1 MQKTAIPAPEVIA
14 RRSSPAYIRL
24 RITGQYLGL
33 YLLAF
38 LFGVVLCS
46 LLDAAALPALD
57 GWAAAHFTSPFAA
70 GDSLPDCAAAILDS
84 ASGDIRSMFLILTAG
99 FTLFCP
105 LALSVL
111 TAWRGFS
118 LGFVAAWL
126 GSALSAGTLQMSHGA
141 GAFLLFLG
149 ANGLVA
155 AAFVHLAAQAVYFS
169 HEYRAICGRPKKI
182 LRSPF
187 VWRYLFVYLT
197 MFGFVM
203 LVHGA
208 YCGLCALV

>member
-1 MQKTAIPAPEVIA
+1 MHQTIPAPEVIA
-14 RRSSPAYIRL
+14 RRSSPARIRL

-33 YLLAF
+33 YLLAV
-38 LFGVVLCS
+38 LLGVLLCS
-46 LLDAAALPALD
+46 LLDTAALPALT
-57 GWAAAHFTSPFAA
+57 GRAEAHFTSPFQSGA
-70 GDSLPDCAAAILDS
+70 GLPEGALAILDS
-84 ASGDIRSMFLILTAG
+84 ASGDIRAMLIILAAG

-105 LALSVL
+105 LALSLL

-126 GSALSAGTLQMSHGA
+126 GSVLSAGDTRLTHGA
-141 GAFLLFLG
+141 AAFLLFLG

-155 AAFVHLAAQAVYFS
+155 AAFVHLSAQAVYFS

-182 LRSPF
+182 LRAPF
-187 VWRYLFVYLT
+187 VWRYLFGYLT
-197 MFGFVM
+197 MFGFVV

-208 YCGLCALV
+208 YCGLCALI

>member
-1 MQKTAIPAPEVIA
+1 MQKTIPAPEVIA

-33 YLLAF
+33 YLLAV
-38 LFGVVLCS
+38 LLGVLLCS
-46 LLDAAALPALD
+46 LLDGALPGLD
-57 GWAAAHFTSPFAA
+57 GRAEAHFASPFRA
-70 GDSLPDCAAAILDS
+70 DSRLPERALAILDS
-84 ASGDIRSMFLILTAG
+84 ASGDIRAMFIILAAG

-105 LALSVL
+105 LALSLL

-126 GSALSAGTLQMSHGA
+126 GSVLSAGQTQLNHAA

-182 LRSPF
+182 LRAPF

-197 MFGFVM
+197 MFGFVV

-208 YCGLCALV
+208 YCGLCALI

>member
-1 MQKTAIPAPEVIA
+1 MQKTIPAPEVIA

-46 LLDAAALPALD
+46 LLDGAALPPLK
-57 GWAAAHFTSPFAA
+57 GWAEAHFAAPFTA
-70 GDSLPDCAAAILDS
+70 DTSLPDCASAILDC
-84 ASGDIRSMFLILTAG
+84 ASGDIRAMFLILTAG
-99 FTLFCP
+99 FTMFCP
-105 LALSVL
+105 LALSLL

-126 GSALSAGTLQMSHGA
+126 GGALSSGALQMAHGTA
-141 GAFLLFLG
+141 AFLLFLG

-182 LRSPF
+182 IRAPF

-203 LVHGA
+203 LVHSV
-208 YCGLCALV
+208 CCWLCALI

>member
-1 MQKTAIPAPEVIA
+1 MQKSIPAPEVIA

-24 RITGQYLGL
+24 RITMQYLGL

-38 LFGVVLCS
+38 LFGLLLCS
-46 LLDAAALPALD
+46 LLDPGALPKLNSR
-57 GWAAAHFTSPFAA
+57 AAAHFASPFQEAT
-70 GDSLPDCAAAILDS
+70 SLPDAASAILHS
-84 ASGDIRSMFLILTAG
+84 ASGDIRAMFLILAAG

-126 GSALSAGTLQMSHGA
+126 GNVLSAGTLHLRHSA

-155 AAFVHLAAQAVYFS
+155 AAFVHLAAQAVCFS
-169 HEYRAICGRPKKI
+169 HAYRAICGRPKKI
-182 LRSPF
+182 LRAPF

-203 LVHGA
+203 LVHSI
-208 YCGLCALV
+208 YCGLCAMV